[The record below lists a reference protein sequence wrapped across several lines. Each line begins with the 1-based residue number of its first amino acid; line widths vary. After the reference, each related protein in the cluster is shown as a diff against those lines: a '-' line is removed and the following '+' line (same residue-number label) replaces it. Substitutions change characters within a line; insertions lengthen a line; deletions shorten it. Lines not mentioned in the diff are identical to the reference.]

1 MKLKKNYQKFNFEL
15 SRNLKYK
22 THCPIMGYMFTKF
35 EVDPLHQKK
44 LQRRCNSICRQD
56 RWMDKVKPIPH
67 WVLDLTHRGQVTHI
81 CVSKLT
87 IIGSDNGLLPGQHQA
102 IIWTNA
108 GIILIQNLGTGFSEI
123 LSEIHTFSF
132 KKMHLNMFVK
142 WGQFCLNVLTNQYT
156 IERQQVYISNE
167 PFGP

>member
-22 THCPIMGYMFTKF
+22 THCPIMGYMYTKF

-44 LQRRCNSICRQD
+44 LQRRCNSICRQTDRQD
-56 RWMDKVKPIPH
+56 RWMDKVKPIPN
-67 WVLDLTHRGQVTHI
+67 WVLGLTHWGQVTHI

-87 IIGSDNGLLPGQHQA
+87 IIGSDNGLLPGQYQA

-108 GIILIQNLGTGFSEI
+108 GIILIRNLGTGFSEI
-123 LSEIHTFSF
+123 LSEIQTFSF
-132 KKMHLNMFVK
+132 KKMHLNKSTK
-142 WGQFCLNVLTNQYT
+142 WGQFCLSLNVLT
-156 IERQQVYISNE
+156 
-167 PFGP
+167 